1 MRPEPLHGFGACFSL
16 AQGWFARRGAGRVYV
31 PLCLRVV
38 ALLSCQ
44 VCPRS
49 VRVLSRDEFRVG
61 YSVGAA
67 SLGILKYQVFLEQLQ
82 EVPVGF
88 FDLFADKT
96 PEEPAETQLTA
107 YVQGRV
113 QGVGFRWWCAGAA
126 KPLGLS
132 GYAENLDD
140 GRVKVIAQGSRA
152 SCERLLETLNSGDTA
167 GHVDFVDASFT
178 EPQGTFKGFGTR

>member
-1 MRPEPLHGFGACFSL
+1 MPDAPAPAEC
-16 AQGWFARRGAGRVYV
+16 GRV
-31 PLCLRVV
+31 PSLFTGLGRVF
-38 ALLSCQ
+38 
-44 VCPRS
+44 
-49 VRVLSRDEFRVG
+49 LSRK
-61 YSVGAA
+61 VGAA
-67 SLGILKYQVFLEQLQ
+67 SLSILKYHVFLEQLQ

-96 PEEPAETQLTA
+96 PEEPAEAQLTA

>member
-16 AQGWFARRGAGRVYV
+16 AHGWFAHRGNGAFGTCHCVCAR
-31 PLCLRVV
+31 P
-38 ALLSCQ
+38 LSCHFRFT
-44 VCPRS
+44 RS
-49 VRVLSRDEFRVG
+49 VRVLSRDEFRGG

-67 SLGILKYQVFLEQLQ
+67 SLGILKYQVFLEQPQ

-96 PEEPAETQLTA
+96 PEEPAEAQLTA